1 MMTAEIFDIERNSYV
16 DGPGL
21 RTTVFFK
28 GCNLNC
34 RWCHNPESKSRGKVF
49 LYYQDKC
56 THCGLCAR
64 HCPEKA
70 VDKTGF
76 RDPAKCT
83 FCGKCEKYCP
93 QRARKVCGRQASL
106 EELLNVI
113 EKDAD
118 YYEATGGGVTCSGGE
133 CMLQLDF
140 LEEFLKALKEKGYDT
155 AVDTAGNLPFAS
167 FERVLPYADHFL
179 YDVKCITSSLH
190 TWGTGVDNARILEN
204 LKRLLA
210 LCPEKVIVRVPVIP
224 GFNAE
229 DEEIGRIADFFREN
243 GRPQLLEALPY
254 HALGENK
261 ARAMGKEPMVSR
273 APSKEDMAR
282 YQKIL
287 KG

>member
-1 MMTAEIFDIERNSYV
+1 MTAEIFDIERNSYV

-34 RWCHNPESKSRGKVF
+34 RWCHNPESKSRGKEF
-49 LYYQDKC
+49 LYYRDKC

-64 HCPEKA
+64 LCPEKA
-70 VDKTGF
+70 VDKTGL
-76 RDPAKCT
+76 RDPAKCV

-93 QRARKVCGRQASL
+93 QRARKVCGRQADL
-106 EELLNVI
+106 EELLSVI

-133 CMLQLDF
+133 CMLQIDF
-140 LEEFLKALKEKGYDT
+140 LEEFLRTLKEKGYDT
-155 AVDTAGNLPFAS
+155 AVDTAGNLPFAY

-179 YDVKCITSSLH
+179 YDVKCVTPSLH
-190 TWGTGVDNARILEN
+190 KWGTGTDNKRILEN
-204 LKRLLA
+204 LGKLLS

-229 DEEIGRIADFFREN
+229 DEEIGKIAEFFREN

-261 ARAMGKEPMVSR
+261 ARAMGCEPMDSH

-282 YQKIL
+282 YQTIL
-287 KG
+287 RG